1 MSGKLNSSL
10 TTAEWVDGRRSS
22 SESSSATAPRLDRGS
37 SVSRPSAGTAVRSD
51 FSQLFTKWLMK
62 KQQADS
68 VLENDPSGRQQPSKQ
83 KLQMAGSI
91 GPGGVVVGVGR
102 GQLFPAR
109 LALALGM
116 AKTLLGVL
124 LVAFGALAL
133 WEQASMSYLG
143 SGLWTGAVVVLSG
156 LMGIMAGQKRTNLIY
171 IVAYLLM
178 SVLALAA
185 IGLLLIFAAT
195 GLARDT
201 DAPHGYFVDQ
211 EEGSR
216 VEFLGT
222 VPLKQRAIIINAV
235 LVALGTLSTIVSLA
249 AVVICLREACLC
261 YGGRVTTAGQHR
273 RLVNSNSS
281 CTSSHQ
287 HKIGAN
293 RIGSVPNMNLLTAD
307 QSPEGQARAYRLLRW
322 LRQSHHHQQQQQQQQ
337 RRPPPLLRRLY
348 NPQVPMVAHPIPVA
362 IPTTPAAS
370 GHPPVGFPSFV
381 TGAPTA
387 YVIPAGAMPVLQPM
401 ISGPAF
407 YSLTSLSSLHHHH
420 HAPGMPPPPSHMH
433 HHANYLHR
441 EMASLP
447 VVTASAAPSERNQK
461 KEKKKDSKSIAAD
474 EKRCRRSRSTVE
486 ANDQPEVKE
495 INKVD
500 RSQQQRQHFFGMFPS
515 SSSTLAKQPQQLT
528 QQPLQSDVESM
539 VSGYVYTGMDRDIA
553 EEFILHS
560 MTIPTP
566 ATQASSVKSGF
577 SHQ

>member
-1 MSGKLNSSL
+1 
-10 TTAEWVDGRRSS
+10 
-22 SESSSATAPRLDRGS
+22 
-37 SVSRPSAGTAVRSD
+37 
-51 FSQLFTKWLMK
+51 MK
-62 KQQADS
+62 KQQANS
-68 VLENDPSGRQQPSKQ
+68 VLENDSGGAQQSKQ
-83 KLQMAGSI
+83 KQQMAGSI
-91 GPGGVVVGVGR
+91 GPGGVVIGVGR

-235 LVALGTLSTIVSLA
+235 LVALGTLSTFLSLA

-261 YGGRVTTAGQHR
+261 YGAQATTAGQHR

-281 CTSSHQ
+281 CTSSHH

-322 LRQSHHHQQQQQQQQ
+322 LRQSHQHQQQQQQQQQQQ

-362 IPTTPAAS
+362 ISTTPAAS

-420 HAPGMPPPPSHMH
+420 HAPGMPPPPTHMH
-433 HHANYLHR
+433 HPANYVHR
-441 EMASLP
+441 EMVSLP
-447 VVTASAAPSERNQK
+447 VATAGATPSERNHK
-461 KEKKKDSKSIAAD
+461 KEKKRDKSAAD
-474 EKRCRRSRSTVE
+474 EKRCRRSRSTVQ
-486 ANDQPEVKE
+486 ANDQPEMKE
-495 INKVD
+495 QNKRD
-500 RSQQQRQHFFGMFPS
+500 RSQQRQHFFGMLPS
-515 SSSTLAKQPQQLT
+515 SSTMAKQPQQLT

-577 SHQ
+577 STNQREVF